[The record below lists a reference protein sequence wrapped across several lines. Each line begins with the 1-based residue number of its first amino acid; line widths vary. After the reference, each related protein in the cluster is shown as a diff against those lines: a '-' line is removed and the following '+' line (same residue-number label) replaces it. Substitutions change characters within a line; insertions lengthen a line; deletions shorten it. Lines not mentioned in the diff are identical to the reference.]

1 MYGASQ
7 NSLRHCVWLIIVF
20 LKAWPPLI
28 CILFCC
34 LAWANPPLLCRFFMF
49 FLLTFLVHQWSV
61 ALFRMMGALC
71 RNLVVANAVGMMVML
86 LVFLV
91 STACL
96 PSEMLPCLSKRS

>member
-1 MYGASQ
+1 
-7 NSLRHCVWLIIVF
+7 
-20 LKAWPPLI
+20 
-28 CILFCC
+28 
-34 LAWANPPLLCRFFMF
+34 MF

-91 STACL
+91 RLLRILLFIFPLSPETCDLNSGQKSAG
-96 PSEMLPCLSKRS
+96 PCQILGPELGAISDLFLSSLEGAGKA

>member
-1 MYGASQ
+1 
-7 NSLRHCVWLIIVF
+7 
-20 LKAWPPLI
+20 
-28 CILFCC
+28 
-34 LAWANPPLLCRFFMF
+34 MF

-91 STACL
+91 LLLAVPPVVLDAGLIRRSTI
-96 PSEMLPCLSKRS
+96 